1 MLYYTTNK
9 KIMEWVVLIM
19 AKGLSYQELF
29 QEAPDSFVVAE
40 IVGRNNKN
48 RFAEAFQIVHKCIT
62 KSDADKWLGFLQS
75 EGVDACI
82 IPTFE
87 ESDLGVQITV
97 VGGKVGNVGQ
107 LFSPA
112 DNARF
117 FRAYYGL

>member
-1 MLYYTTNK
+1 
-9 KIMEWVVLIM
+9 M

-40 IVGRNNKN
+40 IVGRNNGN
-48 RFAEAFQIVHKCIT
+48 RFAEEFQIVHKCIT

-75 EGVDACI
+75 QGVDACI

-87 ESDLGVQITV
+87 ESGSGVQLTV
-97 VGGKVGNVGQ
+97 VGGKVRKAGG

-112 DNARF
+112 DHARF
-117 FRAYYGL
+117 FRVYYGL